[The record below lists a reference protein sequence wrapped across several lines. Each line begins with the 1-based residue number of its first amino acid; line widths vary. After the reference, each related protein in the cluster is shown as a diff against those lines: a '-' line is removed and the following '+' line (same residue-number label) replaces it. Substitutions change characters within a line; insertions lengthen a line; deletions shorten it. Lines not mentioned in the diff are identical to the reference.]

1 AAIGHPRTTPGATRA
16 PAPTPGSTR
25 APPHAGRRPS
35 TGTRAVADRPG
46 SPRQCP
52 AMLPAA
58 EHRQQHLFRLPPLEE
73 DLFPRE
79 PRDPVAAFGER
90 EVPSSV
96 LPVPVRI
103 VVEAPAVALDD
114 PVGPHQKI
122 D

>member
-1 AAIGHPRTTPGATRA
+1 
-16 PAPTPGSTR
+16 
-25 APPHAGRRPS
+25 
-35 TGTRAVADRPG
+35 DRPG

-79 PRDPVAAFGER
+79 PRDPVTAFGER

-96 LPVPVRI
+96 LPVPVRSEEHTSELQSRFDL
-103 VVEAPAVALDD
+103 VCRLLRDKKKWPTTEAQCLKEHPCSLAMYPSHCVAATR
-114 PVGPHQKI
+114 
-122 D
+122 